1 MILPKV
7 VFSPTRSAVIWI
19 VPFSKIVPAYT
30 PESFFLLTGTASPVI
45 LASLICPSP
54 VNTVPSTWIFAPV
67 LTSKISPTS
76 TSSIS
81 TSSNS
86 PFSTCFKA
94 LSGAIWVNSLI
105 AERVLL
111 SVLCSRKAPNR
122 NKNVTIADSS

>member
-7 VFSPTRSAVIWI
+7 VSSPTRSAVICS

-30 PESFFLLTGTASPVI
+30 PESFILLTGTASPVI
-45 LASLICPSP
+45 LASLMCPSP
-54 VNTVPSTWIFAPV
+54 VNTVPSTGIFAPV

-86 PFSTCFKA
+86 PFFSCFRA
-94 LSGAIWVNSLI
+94 TSGAISVNSFI

-111 SVLCSRKAPNR
+111 SVLCSK
-122 NKNVTIADSS
+122 